1 MWLSRE
7 NFIEPKNKQTTTTT
21 TALQIKKSTKESQQK
36 KPKVTKNDYFSIA
49 SSKDEANSEQF
60 WDVVKSFSKQ
70 NSNSTDIFLTKGV
83 CANNEEILAE
93 LFN

>member
-21 TALQIKKSTKESQQK
+21 TTLQIKKSTKESQQK

-49 SSKDEANSEQF
+49 SSKDEAYSQ
-60 WDVVKSFSKQ
+60 
-70 NSNSTDIFLTKGV
+70 
-83 CANNEEILAE
+83 
-93 LFN
+93 